1 MELLTFQEFADLAGI
16 SPKTVQRHVAK
27 GKLQVHETP
36 LGRRLSRTD
45 VDSYLL
51 LQPDANGQQ
60 ETGGP
65 DLSGPGQTTA
75 DSVSDSPGQVHEP
88 VQERFHSPDSQLAV
102 PLAAHLAAL
111 ELAARQL
118 DQERERSDRAQL
130 RMEQAE
136 RAKLELQFQLQRYQT
151 VLSEQAESL
160 TEERALR
167 QSVEAKLASTPPTP
181 SEIQSSVEH
190 ALSTP
195 APRKRGFWSWLRGDR
210 AKDAKPRQD
219 RTG

>member
-51 LQPDANGQQ
+51 LQPDNTGQQ
-60 ETGGP
+60 ETGRP
-65 DLSGPGQTTA
+65 DLSGPHQTPA
-75 DSVSDSPGQVHEP
+75 DSVLDSPGQVHEP

-167 QSVEAKLASTPPTP
+167 QSAETKLSSVNQPTP
-181 SEIQSSVEH
+181 ELQSFQEPV
-190 ALSTP
+190 LSTP
-195 APRKRGFWSWLRGDR
+195 APRKRGFWAWLRGNR
-210 AKDAKPRQD
+210 AKDGQSQ
-219 RTG
+219 TG